1 VVKESREVDSKRN
14 QDLNLPSMMKESR
27 VVELEKQTI
36 HKKGLLCDAEDI
48 VAGYASF
55 GMDHKM

>member
-1 VVKESREVDSKRN
+1 
-14 QDLNLPSMMKESR
+14 MMKESR
-27 VVELEKQTI
+27 VAELEKQMM
-36 HKKGLLCDAEDI
+36 HKTGLLCDAEDI

>member
-1 VVKESREVDSKRN
+1 
-14 QDLNLPSMMKESR
+14 MKESR